1 MTLDRRAALA
11 ALGGALLGTTGIKAA
26 PRGRGDRD
34 VTRFVSFRRPDGTPS
49 FGRQNGETIVEL
61 ATDATPSLKAAL
73 TDGSLVGLTDGVS
86 FAAADVVL
94 LPVIPDPAKILCVG
108 LNYAEHVKETGREQK
123 AHPAIFVRYAD
134 SLIADG
140 QPMVK
145 PAVTTRFDYEGEL
158 AVIIGKPCHK
168 VAAADAMAYVAGYAC
183 FNDGSA
189 RDWQRHNI
197 QFTPGKTFPGTGGFG
212 PALVTPDAI
221 EDLGALRV
229 QTRLNG
235 ELVQDQPVSD
245 MIWDI
250 PTVIE
255 YISAFTPLAP
265 GDVIATGTPG
275 GVGDKRTPPLYMNAG
290 DKVEVTIGTIG
301 TLTNRIIDEQ

>member
-1 MTLDRRAALA
+1 MRY
-11 ALGGALLGTTGIKAA
+11 
-26 PRGRGDRD
+26 
-34 VTRFVSFRRPDGTPS
+34 VSFRRPDGTSS
-49 FGRQNGETIVEL
+49 FGRQDGETIVEL
-61 ATDATPSLKAAL
+61 GSASLPSLKAAL
-73 TDGSLVGLTDGVS
+73 TEGALANLPDGAS
-86 FAAADVVL
+86 FPAADVVL

-108 LNYAEHVKETGREQK
+108 LNYADHVKETGREQK
-123 AHPAIFVRYAD
+123 EFPAIFVRYAD
-134 SLIADG
+134 SLVADG

-145 PAVTTRFDYEGEL
+145 PAVTERFDYEGEL

-168 VAAADAMAYVAGYAC
+168 VARADAMRYVAGYSA

-212 PALVTPDAI
+212 PALVTPD
-221 EDLGALRV
+221 EVSDLAELRV

-235 ELVQDQPVSD
+235 EVVQDQLIAD

-250 PTVIE
+250 AFCIE
-255 YISAFTPLAP
+255 YISAFTPLSP

-275 GVGDKRTPPLYMNAG
+275 GVGDKRNPPLYMKAG
-290 DKVEVTIGTIG
+290 DKVEVGIGTIG

>member
-1 MTLDRRAALA
+1 MRY
-11 ALGGALLGTTGIKAA
+11 
-26 PRGRGDRD
+26 
-34 VTRFVSFRRPDGTPS
+34 VSFRRPDGTPS
-49 FGRQNGETIVEL
+49 FGRLDGETIVEL
-61 ATDATPSLKAAL
+61 ATDTTPSLKAAL
-73 TDGSLVGLTDGVS
+73 TDGSLATLADGAS
-86 FAAADVVL
+86 FAIVDVVL

-145 PAVTTRFDYEGEL
+145 PGVTTRFDYEGEL
-158 AVIIGKPCHK
+158 ALVIGKPCHK
-168 VAAADAMAYVAGYAC
+168 VAAADAWGHVAGYAA

-212 PALVTPDAI
+212 PALVTPDEI
-221 EDLGALRV
+221 ENLSALRV

-235 ELVQDQPVSD
+235 QLVQDQPVSD

-250 PTVIE
+250 PAVIE
-255 YISAFTPLAP
+255 YVSAFTPLAP

-290 DKVEVTIGTIG
+290 DKVEITIGVIG

>member
-1 MTLDRRAALA
+1 MRY
-11 ALGGALLGTTGIKAA
+11 
-26 PRGRGDRD
+26 
-34 VTRFVSFRRPDGTPS
+34 VSFRRPDGTAS
-49 FGRQNGETIVEL
+49 FGRLNGETIIEL
-61 ATDATPSLKAAL
+61 ASDAVPSLKAAL
-73 TDGSLVGLTDGVS
+73 TDGSLAMLADGAS
-86 FAAADVVL
+86 FAVADVVP

-145 PAVTTRFDYEGEL
+145 PTVTERFDYEGEL
-158 AVIIGKPCHK
+158 AIVIGKPCHK
-168 VAAADAMAYVAGYAC
+168 VVAADAMAYVAGYAC

-212 PALVTPDAI
+212 PALVTADEIA
-221 EDLGALRV
+221 DLGALRV

-235 ELVQDQPVSD
+235 ELVQDQAVSD

-301 TLTNRIIDEQ
+301 TLTNRIIDEV

>member
-1 MTLDRRAALA
+1 MRY
-11 ALGGALLGTTGIKAA
+11 
-26 PRGRGDRD
+26 
-34 VTRFVSFRRPDGTPS
+34 VSFRRPDGTPS
-49 FGRQNGETIVEL
+49 FGRIEGETIVEL
-61 ATDATPSLKAAL
+61 ATDVAPSLKAAL
-73 TDGSLVGLTDGVS
+73 TDGSLSGLADGAS
-86 FAAADVVL
+86 YAAADVVL

-108 LNYAEHVKETGREQK
+108 LNYAEHVRETGREQK

-145 PAVTTRFDYEGEL
+145 PAVTERFDYEGEL
-158 AVIIGKPCHK
+158 ALVIGQPAHK
-168 VAAADAMAYVAGYAC
+168 VAAADAWDYVAGYAA

-212 PALVTPDAI
+212 PALVTPDEI
-221 EDLGALRV
+221 DDLQALRV
-229 QTRLNG
+229 QPRLNG

-255 YISAFTPLAP
+255 YVTAFTPLSP

-275 GVGDKRTPPLYMNAG
+275 GVGDKRTPPLYMKAG

-301 TLTNRIIDEQ
+301 TLSNRIIDEQ

>member
-1 MTLDRRAALA
+1 MRY
-11 ALGGALLGTTGIKAA
+11 
-26 PRGRGDRD
+26 
-34 VTRFVSFRRPDGTPS
+34 VSFRRSDGTAS
-49 FGRQNGETIVEL
+49 FGRLDGDTIVEL

-73 TDGSLVGLTDGVS
+73 ADGSLATLADGASV
-86 FAAADVVL
+86 AAADVVL

-134 SLIADG
+134 SLVADG
-140 QPMVK
+140 QPLVK
-145 PAVTTRFDYEGEL
+145 PSVTERFDYEGEL
-158 AVIIGKPCHK
+158 AVIIGKRCHK
-168 VAAADAMAYVAGYAC
+168 VAAADAWSYVAGYAA

-212 PALVTPDAI
+212 PALMTADEI
-221 EDLGALRV
+221 DDLGALRV

-235 ELVQDQPVSD
+235 ELVQDQPIGD

-250 PTVIE
+250 PTVIA
-255 YISAFTPLAP
+255 YLSAFTPLAP

-275 GVGDKRTPPLYMNAG
+275 GVGDKRNPPLYMNAG
-290 DKVEVTIGTIG
+290 DKVEVDIGIIG

>member
-1 MTLDRRAALA
+1 MRY
-11 ALGGALLGTTGIKAA
+11 
-26 PRGRGDRD
+26 
-34 VTRFVSFRRPDGTPS
+34 VSFRRPDGTPS
-49 FGRQNGETIVEL
+49 FGRIEGETIVEL
-61 ATDATPSLKAAL
+61 ATNVAPSLKAAL
-73 TDGSLVGLTDGVS
+73 TDGSLSGLADGAS
-86 FAAADVVL
+86 YAAADVVL
-94 LPVIPDPAKILCVG
+94 LPVISDPAKILCVG
-108 LNYAEHVKETGREQK
+108 LNYAEHVRETGREQK

-145 PAVTTRFDYEGEL
+145 PAVTERFDYEGEL
-158 AVIIGKPCHK
+158 ALVIGQPAHK
-168 VAAADAMAYVAGYAC
+168 VAAADAWDYVAGYAA

-212 PALVTPDAI
+212 PALVTPDEI
-221 EDLGALRV
+221 DDLQALRV

-255 YISAFTPLAP
+255 YVTAFTPLSP

-275 GVGDKRTPPLYMNAG
+275 GVGDKRTPPLYMKAG

-301 TLTNRIIDEQ
+301 TLSNRIIDEQ

>member
-1 MTLDRRAALA
+1 M
-11 ALGGALLGTTGIKAA
+11 
-26 PRGRGDRD
+26 
-34 VTRFVSFRRPDGTPS
+34 TRFVSFRRPDGTPS
-49 FGRQNGETIVEL
+49 FGRQDGETIVEL
-61 ATDATPSLKAAL
+61 ATDATPSLKVAL
-73 TDGSLVGLTDGVS
+73 TDGSLASLRDG
-86 FAAADVVL
+86 ATYTAADVVL

-123 AHPAIFVRYAD
+123 EHPAIFVRYAD
-134 SLIADG
+134 SLVADG

-145 PAVTTRFDYEGEL
+145 PTVTQRFDYEGEL

-168 VAAADAMAYVAGYAC
+168 VSRADAMGYVAGYSA

-212 PALVTPDAI
+212 PALVTSDEI
-221 EDLGALRV
+221 ENLGALRV

-235 ELVQDQPVSD
+235 ELVQDQPASD

-275 GVGDKRTPPLYMNAG
+275 GVGDKRTPPLYMKAG
-290 DKVEVTIGTIG
+290 DKIEVSVGVIG

>member
-1 MTLDRRAALA
+1 MRY
-11 ALGGALLGTTGIKAA
+11 
-26 PRGRGDRD
+26 
-34 VTRFVSFRRPDGTPS
+34 VSFRRPDGTPS
-49 FGRQNGETIVEL
+49 FGRLDGETIVEL
-61 ATDATPSLKAAL
+61 GNESISSLKAAL
-73 TDGSLVGLTDGVS
+73 TDGSLSTLADGMI

-108 LNYAEHVKETGREQK
+108 LNYADHVKETGREQK
-123 AHPAIFVRYAD
+123 EFPAIFVRYAD
-134 SLIADG
+134 SLVADG

-145 PAVTTRFDYEGEL
+145 PIVTERFDYEGEL

-168 VAAADAMAYVAGYAC
+168 VSRADAMAYVAGYSA

-212 PALVTPDAI
+212 PALVTPD
-221 EDLGALRV
+221 EVGELGAIRV
-229 QTRLNG
+229 VTRLNG
-235 ELVQDQPVSD
+235 EVVQDQPIAD

-250 PTVIE
+250 GFVIE

-275 GVGDKRTPPLYMNAG
+275 GVGDKRNPPLYMKAG
-290 DKVEVTIGTIG
+290 DKVEVEIGTIG

>member
-1 MTLDRRAALA
+1 KLDPSK
-11 ALGGALLGTTGIKAA
+11 IKYLRSRVHCA
-26 PRGRGDRD
+26 
-34 VTRFVSFRRPDGTPS
+34 FRQRCPTW
-49 FGRQNGETIVEL
+49 
-61 ATDATPSLKAAL
+61 
-73 TDGSLVGLTDGVS
+73 
-86 FAAADVVL
+86 
-94 LPVIPDPAKILCVG
+94 
-108 LNYAEHVKETGREQK
+108 VKETGREQK

-134 SLIADG
+134 SLVADG

-145 PAVTTRFDYEGEL
+145 PTVTERFDYEGEL
-158 AVIIGKPCHK
+158 AIIIGKPCHK
-168 VAAADAMAYVAGYAC
+168 VVAVDAMAYVAGYSA

-212 PALVTPDAI
+212 PALVTADEI
-221 EDLGALRV
+221 DDLGALRV

-235 ELVQDQPVSD
+235 ELVQDQPVAD

-255 YISAFTPLAP
+255 YVSAFTPLAP

-290 DKVEVTIGTIG
+290 DKVEVSIGTIG
-301 TLTNRIIDEQ
+301 TLTNRIIDEA

>member
-1 MTLDRRAALA
+1 MRY
-11 ALGGALLGTTGIKAA
+11 
-26 PRGRGDRD
+26 
-34 VTRFVSFRRPDGTPS
+34 VSFRRPDGTPS
-49 FGRQNGETIVEL
+49 FGRIEGET
-61 ATDATPSLKAAL
+61 TDAAPSLKAAL
-73 TDGSLVGLTDGVS
+73 TDGSLSGLADGAS
-86 FAAADVVL
+86 YAAADVVL

-145 PAVTTRFDYEGEL
+145 PAVTERFDYEGEL
-158 AVIIGKPCHK
+158 ALVIGKPAHK
-168 VAAADAMAYVAGYAC
+168 VAAADAWDYVAGYAA

-212 PALVTPDAI
+212 PALVTPDEI
-221 EDLGALRV
+221 DDLAALRV

-255 YISAFTPLAP
+255 YVTAFTPLSP

-275 GVGDKRTPPLYMNAG
+275 GVGDKRTPPLYMKAG

-301 TLTNRIIDEQ
+301 TLSNRIIDEQ

>member
-1 MTLDRRAALA
+1 MRY
-11 ALGGALLGTTGIKAA
+11 
-26 PRGRGDRD
+26 
-34 VTRFVSFRRPDGTPS
+34 VSFRRPDGTAS
-49 FGRQNGETIVEL
+49 FGRIDGETIVEL
-61 ATDATPSLKAAL
+61 AGEAVPSLKAAL
-73 TDGSLVGLTDGVS
+73 TDGSLATLADGAT
-86 FAAADVVL
+86 FAVADVVP

-134 SLIADG
+134 SLVADG

-145 PAVTTRFDYEGEL
+145 PTVTERFDYEGEL
-158 AVIIGKPCHK
+158 AVVIGKPCHK
-168 VAAADAMAYVAGYAC
+168 VTAADAMAYVAGYSA

-212 PALVTPDAI
+212 PALVTADEI
-221 EDLGALRV
+221 DDLGALRV

-235 ELVQDQPVSD
+235 ELMQDQAIAD

-290 DKVEVTIGTIG
+290 DKVEVSIGTIG
-301 TLTNRIIDEQ
+301 TLTNRIIDEA

>member
-1 MTLDRRAALA
+1 MRY
-11 ALGGALLGTTGIKAA
+11 
-26 PRGRGDRD
+26 
-34 VTRFVSFRRPDGTPS
+34 VSFRRPDGTAS
-49 FGRQNGETIVEL
+49 FGRIDGETIVEL
-61 ATDATPSLKAAL
+61 AGEAVPSLKAAL
-73 TDGSLVGLTDGVS
+73 TDGSLATLADGAT
-86 FAAADVVL
+86 FAVADVVP

-134 SLIADG
+134 SLVADG

-145 PAVTTRFDYEGEL
+145 PTVTERFDYEGEL
-158 AVIIGKPCHK
+158 AVVIGKPCHK
-168 VAAADAMAYVAGYAC
+168 VTAADAMAYVAGYSA

-197 QFTPGKTFPGTGGFG
+197 QFTPGKTFPSTGGFG
-212 PALVTPDAI
+212 PALVTADEI
-221 EDLGALRV
+221 DDLGALRV

-235 ELVQDQPVSD
+235 ELVQDQAIAD

-290 DKVEVTIGTIG
+290 DKVEVSIGTIG
-301 TLTNRIIDEQ
+301 TLTNRIIDEA